1 MSRFQ
6 VDDKERAGM
15 PSWIAPP
22 QVAPQPAV
30 SGTGPSPEA
39 SVITPADFRKIIFKR
54 KWIIIIAVLLGL
66 AVATYYIVTT
76 VPQFEA
82 VARIHIDLS
91 RSTNIG
97 VEDLIEQK
105 LGAGGDS
112 AEKLQTEIQI
122 MQSESVVMEV
132 FNSLDLY
139 RKKPFS
145 DMFKTHPYDGHLTPQ
160 QRFNL
165 IHEFL
170 GSTKVTVLPNTEV
183 VEIHFQNADPTVA
196 MNTANSIVDS
206 YLDRDLRSRFEGTMR
221 VSNWL
226 STQLAALKKGVED
239 SQRSLADY
247 QRKNNLVTTDAEGG
261 NLVTESLRTVNQQ
274 LAEAEADRIVKEAR
288 FKMAQTRN
296 PDLLVSVSPGTV
308 LGSLR
313 SQQAELLVQSAQ
325 LKSKFGPDYPKVR
338 EIDKQL
344 ASVQGDIDTE
354 INSLTKRFAE
364 EYNAAVQTEALM
376 RGRLDATKQE
386 AYRENESAAQYD
398 ILKHGAESASELY
411 DALQMKLKEA
421 GITAGLNSNDI
432 DVIDRASIPPYPVL
446 PKKRSAILFGFL
458 GGLFGGIALAFFF
471 ESLDDTVRT
480 SDDAEAISQLP
491 TLAVI
496 PHFTPLGRK
505 GSPSGQAGSLEQQ
518 RLLKV
523 SPDIVSYAEPQ
534 SLAAEGYRTLRS
546 SILLS
551 AVDHDPKLLLITS
564 SFAAEGKSTSAANLA
579 VSFAQRS
586 ARVLLVDTDLRK
598 GTLHMKFR
606 LSNRAGLS
614 TLLSRESGA
623 EAYEHPLPDLPNLTV
638 LTRGPIAPNPGEMLA
653 SRMMEDMLAQ
663 WRSEYEHIILD
674 SSPVLAVADTLSL
687 APQADATLIL
697 VRSGVTR
704 KKALLRVREQLRRAS
719 ARVIGTLINDVDLR
733 LENYYT
739 YSKRYD
745 YGYKSNYGAGYGVN
759 HDGEK

>member
-6 VDDKERAGM
+6 VDDKEHTGM
-15 PSWIAPP
+15 PNWALSP
-22 QVAPQPAV
+22 QGSQQAAI
-30 SGTGPSPEA
+30 SGAGPSPEA
-39 SVITPADFRKIIFKR
+39 AVITPGDFRKILFKR
-54 KWIIIIAVLLGL
+54 KWIIIVAVLLGL
-66 AVATYYIVTT
+66 AISIYYIATT
-76 VPQFEA
+76 IPQFEA
-82 VARIHIDLS
+82 VSRIHIDLS

-145 DMFKTHPYDGHLTPQ
+145 EMFKDHPYDGHLSPQ
-160 QRFNL
+160 QRYKL
-165 IHEFL
+165 IHAFL
-170 GSTKVTVLPNTEV
+170 GATKVTVLPNTEV
-183 VEIHFQNADPTVA
+183 VEVHFQNEDPTVA
-196 MNTANSIVDS
+196 MNVANSIVDS

-226 STQLAALKKGVED
+226 SQQLAALKRQVED
-239 SQRSLADY
+239 SQKSLAEF
-247 QRKNNLVTTDAEGG
+247 QKKNNLVTTDAEGG

-288 FKMAQTRN
+288 YKMALTRN

-313 SQQAELLVQSAQ
+313 SQQADLLVQSAQ

-338 EIDKQL
+338 EMDKQL
-344 ASVQGDIDTE
+344 ASVQSDIDTE
-354 INSLTKRFAE
+354 INSLTKRFTE

-376 RGRLDATKQE
+376 HSRLDSTKQE
-386 AYRENESAAQYD
+386 AFRENESAAQYD

-432 DVIDRASIPPYPVL
+432 DIIDRASIPPFPVL
-446 PKKRSAILFGFL
+446 PKKRSAVLFGLL
-458 GGLFGGIALAFFF
+458 GGLFAGIALAFFF

-480 SDDAEAISQLP
+480 SDDAEALAQLP

-496 PHFTPLGRK
+496 PHFVPMGRK
-505 GSPSGQAGSLEQQ
+505 GSAQAGTIEQQ

-523 SPDIVSYAEPQ
+523 SPDLVSYVDPG

-551 AVDHDPKLLLITS
+551 AVDHEPKLLLITS

-614 TLLSRESGA
+614 TLLSRESGS

-638 LTRGPIAPNPGEMLA
+638 LSRGPIAPNPGEMLA
-653 SRMMEDMLAQ
+653 SRMMEDMIAQ

-719 ARVIGTLINDVDLR
+719 ARVLGTLINDVDLR

>member
-6 VDDKERAGM
+6 VDDKEHTGLPNWAL
-15 PSWIAPP
+15 SP
-22 QVAPQPAV
+22 QGSQQAAI
-30 SGTGPSPEA
+30 SGAGPSPEA
-39 SVITPADFRKIIFKR
+39 AVITPGDFRKILFKR

-66 AVATYYIVTT
+66 AISTYYIVTT
-76 VPQFEA
+76 IPQFEA

-145 DMFKTHPYDGHLTPQ
+145 EMFKEHPYTGQLSPQ
-160 QRFNL
+160 QRYKL

-170 GSTKVTVLPNTEV
+170 GATKVTVLPNTEV
-183 VEIHFQNADPTVA
+183 VEVHFQNEDPTVA
-196 MNTANSIVDS
+196 MNVANSIVDS

-226 STQLAALKKGVED
+226 SQQLAALKRQVED
-239 SQRSLADY
+239 SQKSLAEF
-247 QRKNNLVTTDAEGG
+247 QKKNNLVTTDAEGG

-288 FKMAQTRN
+288 YKMALTRN

-313 SQQAELLVQSAQ
+313 SQQADLLVQSAQ

-338 EIDKQL
+338 EMDKQL
-344 ASVQGDIDTE
+344 ASVQSDIDTE
-354 INSLTKRFAE
+354 INSLTKRFTE

-376 RGRLDATKQE
+376 HNRLDSTKQE
-386 AYRENESAAQYD
+386 AFRENESAAQYD

-432 DVIDRASIPPYPVL
+432 DIIDRASIPPFPVL
-446 PKKRSAILFGFL
+446 PKKRSAVLFGLL
-458 GGLFGGIALAFFF
+458 GGLFAGIALAFFF

-480 SDDAEAISQLP
+480 SDDAEAIAQLP
-491 TLAVI
+491 TLVVI
-496 PHFTPLGRK
+496 PHFVPMGRK
-505 GSPSGQAGSLEQQ
+505 GSAQAGTIEQQ

-523 SPDIVSYAEPQ
+523 SPDLVSYVDPG

-551 AVDHDPKLLLITS
+551 AVDHEPKLLLITS

-614 TLLSRESGA
+614 TLLARESGS

-638 LTRGPIAPNPGEMLA
+638 LSRGPIAPNPGEMLA
-653 SRMMEDMLAQ
+653 SRMMEDMIAQ
-663 WRSEYEHIILD
+663 WRSEYEHIIFD

-719 ARVIGTLINDVDLR
+719 ARVLGTLINDVDLR